1 MIFSEFRHSPLPF
14 QDLLDKMKKKFPKY
28 HVHAQ
33 FYQEDLSFKLNYL
46 ALITLRYTH
55 TKKRF
60 VELFG
65 KRLEMTSEETFEFL
79 QSVSALQ
86 LDADSFLIFSRI
98 VLDRIPIILQP
109 LYKGIVT
116 KNEPSTINMKK
127 HLDWF
132 SKNAKDVIDSVFL
145 SKMIIFKKFF
155 EEELREPRNEIV
167 VHPKRKHYR
176 SSISNDG
183 TLTRH
188 EYEYDNTEKIWKP
201 VKIMPIKDIDYLYKE
216 IWKFILYLNEFF
228 LSKFNV

>member
-1 MIFSEFRHSPLPF
+1 MMFSEYKPGPLPF
-14 QDLLDKMKKKFPKY
+14 QNVLDIMKKKFPKY
-28 HVHAQ
+28 NVHVE
-33 FYQEDLSFKLNYL
+33 FYHEDLSFKLEYL
-46 ALITLRYTH
+46 ELITLRYTH

-60 VELFG
+60 VELFD
-65 KRLEMTSEETFEFL
+65 KSLEMTSEETFEFL

-116 KNEPSTINMKK
+116 KHEPKTINIQQ

-132 SKNAKDVIDSVFL
+132 SKHRTDVKDSEFL
-145 SKMIIFKKFF
+145 NQMIIFKKFF

-183 TLTRH
+183 TLTR
-188 EYEYDNTEKIWKP
+188 YEYVYDTTETIWKP

-216 IWKFILYLNEFF
+216 IWRFIFYLNEFF
-228 LSKFNV
+228 LSNLNV